1 MRYRFHTC
9 DVFTDRPFGGNQLAV
24 FPHAEGLDAG
34 RMQQIARELNL
45 SETVFVRP
53 PADPAHA
60 RRLRIFTPKIEV
72 PFAGHPTVGTAL
84 VLAQVG
90 EIELDGERTTFVLEE
105 GIGPIEVVIRAELG
119 RPVDAQFTT
128 AILPEFGPPPPPA
141 AALARMLSLETS
153 DLLLETRP
161 PVAVSCGLP
170 FLFVP
175 LRDLGAVRRARL
187 RLQDWQQLLAGYWA
201 PHVHVFAHDAEQPSC
216 DLHARMFAP
225 AAGVPEDPATGSA
238 AAALAG
244 LLAARSPE
252 ADGTLRWTVEQGLE
266 IGRPSIIEIEADK
279 ADGEVVAVRVGGG
292 AVMISEGLMR
302 VPESDS
308 PSPRARSLVE

>member
-1 MRYRFHTC
+1 MHYRYHTA

-24 FPHAEGLDAG
+24 FPQAEGLAG
-34 RMQQIARELNL
+34 GQMQQIARELNL
-45 SETVFVRP
+45 SETVFVLP
-53 PADPAHA
+53 PEEPAHS
-60 RRLRIFTPKIEV
+60 RKLRIFTPQIEV

-90 EIELDGERTTFVLEE
+90 EIALTGERTTIVLEE
-105 GIGPIEVVIRAELG
+105 RVGPIAVVIRSESG

-128 AILPEFGPPPPPA
+128 AVLPEFGPPPPPPEDI
-141 AALARMLSLETS
+141 ARMLSLAEA

-175 LRDLGAVRRARL
+175 LRDLDAVRRAQL
-187 RLQDWQQLLAGYWA
+187 RLQDWERLLSDYWA
-201 PHVHVFAHDAEQPSC
+201 PHVHVFAHDAELPGC

-225 AAGVPEDPATGSA
+225 GAGVPEDPATGSA

-252 ADGTLRWTVEQGLE
+252 QGGTLRWTVEQGLE
-266 IGRPSIIEIEADK
+266 IGRPSVIEIEADK
-279 ADGEVVAVRVGGG
+279 AGGEIVAVRVGGS
-292 AVMISEGLMR
+292 AVMMSEGLMR
-302 VPESDS
+302 ISSQAD
-308 PSPRARSLVE
+308 L

>member
-1 MRYRFHTC
+1 MNYRFHTA

-24 FPHAEGLDAG
+24 FPEAEGLTG
-34 RMQQIARELNL
+34 ERMQQIARELNL
-45 SETVFVRP
+45 SETVFVLP
-53 PADPAHA
+53 PEDPAHS
-60 RRLRIFTPKIEV
+60 RRLRIFTPQIEV

-90 EIELDGERTTFVLEE
+90 EVALDGEHTRIVLEE
-105 GIGPIEVVIRAELG
+105 RVGPIEVVIRSQFE

-128 AILPEFGPPPPPA
+128 AVLPEFGPPPPPA
-141 AALARMLSLETS
+141 ADVARMLSLAES

-175 LRDLGAVRRARL
+175 LRNLAAVRRAQ
-187 RLQDWQQLLAGYWA
+187 LQLQVWEPLLADFWA
-201 PHVHVFAHDAEQPSC
+201 PHVHVFTHDAELPGC

-225 AAGVPEDPATGSA
+225 GAGVPEDPATGSA

-266 IGRPSIIEIEADK
+266 IDRPSVIEIEAEK
-279 ADGEVVAVRVGGG
+279 AGGEIVAVRVGGS
-292 AVMISEGLMR
+292 AVMMSEGMMQ
-302 VPESDS
+302 VPG
-308 PSPRARSLVE
+308 

>member
-1 MRYRFHTC
+1 MHYRFHTA

-24 FPHAEGLDAG
+24 FPQAEGLGDIQ
-34 RMQQIARELNL
+34 MQQVARELNL
-45 SETVFVRP
+45 SETVFVSP
-53 PADPAHA
+53 PENPDHS
-60 RRLRIFTPKIEV
+60 RRLRIFTPQIEV

-84 VLAQVG
+84 VLASIG
-90 EIELDGERTTFVLEE
+90 EVTVDGERTRIVLEE
-105 GIGPIEVVIRAELG
+105 RVGPIEVVIRSEYG

-128 AILPEFGPPPPPA
+128 AVLPEFGPPPPPA
-141 AALARMLSLETS
+141 EALAHMLSLEES

-187 RLQDWQQLLAGYWA
+187 RLQDWQELLAAYWA
-201 PHVHVFAHDAEQPSC
+201 PHVHIFTHDAELAGC

-225 AAGVPEDPATGSA
+225 GAGVAEDPATGSA

-244 LLAARSPE
+244 LLAARSLE

-266 IGRPSIIEIEADK
+266 IDRPSIIEIEADK
-279 ADGEVVAVRVGGG
+279 AGGEVVAVRVGGS
-292 AVMISEGLMR
+292 AVMMSEGLMQI
-302 VPESDS
+302 SGS
-308 PSPRARSLVE
+308 GS

>member
-24 FPHAEGLDAG
+24 FPQAEGLSAEQ
-34 RMQQIARELNL
+34 MQRVAREFNL
-45 SETVFVRP
+45 SETVFVLP
-53 PADPAHA
+53 SEVPVHT
-60 RRLRIFTPKIEV
+60 RRLRIFTPQIEV

-84 VLAQVG
+84 VLASIG
-90 EIELDGERTTFVLEE
+90 EVPVTGERTRIVLEE
-105 GIGPIEVVIRAELG
+105 RVGPIEITIRSEYG

-128 AILPEFGPPPPPA
+128 AVLPEFGPPPPPVEA
-141 AALARMLSLETS
+141 IARMLSLDEA

-175 LRDLGAVRRARL
+175 LRDLGAVRRSKL
-187 RLQDWQQLLAGYWA
+187 RLEEWEKLLSGFWA
-201 PHVHVFAHDAEQPSC
+201 PHVHVFTHDAELPGC

-252 ADGTLRWTVEQGLE
+252 SDGTLSWTVEQGLE
-266 IGRPSIIEIEADK
+266 IDRPSVIEIEAEK
-279 ADGEVVAVRVGGG
+279 AGGEIVAVRVGGS
-292 AVMISEGLMR
+292 AVMMSEGMMQI
-302 VPESDS
+302 P
-308 PSPRARSLVE
+308 

>member
-1 MRYRFHTC
+1 MNYRFHTA

-24 FPHAEGLDAG
+24 FPQAAGLDDEQ
-34 RMQQIARELNL
+34 MQQIARELNL
-45 SETVFVRP
+45 SETVFVLP
-53 PADPAHA
+53 PENPAHS
-60 RRLRIFTPKIEV
+60 RRLRIFTPRIEV
-72 PFAGHPTVGTAL
+72 PFAGHPTIGTAL

-90 EIELDGERTTFVLEE
+90 DVALSGEHTAIVLEE
-105 GIGPIEVVIRAELG
+105 GVGPIEVVIRSRFD

-128 AILPEFGPPPPPA
+128 AILPEFGPPPPAPGA
-141 AALARMLSLETS
+141 IASMLSLAEA
-153 DLLLETRP
+153 DLLLENRP

-175 LRDLGAVRRARL
+175 LRDLDAVRRARL
-187 RLQDWQQLLAGYWA
+187 RLQDWEQLLSAWWA
-201 PHVHVFAHDAEQPSC
+201 PHVHVFTHEAELPGC

-225 AAGVPEDPATGSA
+225 GAGVPEDPATGSA

-266 IGRPSIIEIEADK
+266 IGRPSIIEIEAEK
-279 ADGEVVAVRVGGG
+279 ADGEIVAVRVGGG
-292 AVMISEGLMR
+292 AVMMSEGMMQI
-302 VPESDS
+302 V
-308 PSPRARSLVE
+308 

>member
-1 MRYRFHTC
+1 MNYRFHTA

-24 FPHAEGLDAG
+24 FPEAEGLTG
-34 RMQQIARELNL
+34 ERMQQIARELNL
-45 SETVFVRP
+45 SETVFVLP
-53 PADPAHA
+53 PEDPAHS
-60 RRLRIFTPKIEV
+60 RRLRIFTPQIEV

-90 EIELDGERTTFVLEE
+90 EVALDGERTRIVLEE
-105 GIGPIEVVIRAELG
+105 RVGPIEVVIRSQFE

-128 AILPEFGPPPPPA
+128 AVLPEFGPPPPPA
-141 AALARMLSLETS
+141 ADVARMLSLAES

-175 LRDLGAVRRARL
+175 LRNLAAVRRAQ
-187 RLQDWQQLLAGYWA
+187 LQLQVWEPLLADFWA
-201 PHVHVFAHDAEQPSC
+201 PHVHVFTHDAELPGC

-225 AAGVPEDPATGSA
+225 GAGVPEDPATGSA

-266 IGRPSIIEIEADK
+266 IDRPSVIEIEAEK
-279 ADGEVVAVRVGGG
+279 AGGEIVAVRVGGS
-292 AVMISEGLMR
+292 AVMMSEGMMQ
-302 VPESDS
+302 VPG
-308 PSPRARSLVE
+308 